1 MADGVGGGE
10 QRLIEVEVAYAKP
23 DEQIIVTIVVPH
35 GTTLGQAVNLSGILS
50 RFLEINTSEF
60 KIGIFGSVSKWE
72 QVVKQ
77 GDRIEIYRP
86 LIHDP
91 KEARRNRAS
100 NNRKAC

>member
-1 MADGVGGGE
+1 MADGVGGE
-10 QRLIEVEVAYAKP
+10 ERLIEVEVAYAKP
-23 DEQIIVTIVVPH
+23 DEQIIVAIVVPQ

-50 RFLEINTSEF
+50 RFPEINDAGL
-60 KIGIFGSVSKWE
+60 KIGIFGSVAKLE

-91 KEARRNRAS
+91 KDARRNRAS
-100 NNRKAC
+100 NNRKAS